1 MLHGRGAALARR
13 PTHPYRRGME
23 LVLVSLLNLGFVA
36 LGFFVAYLVIRRAV
50 RDGIWD
56 ARRLEPDFPR
66 PGVDMQRRP
75 ARRPDDPADAS

>member
-1 MLHGRGAALARR
+1 MGFEWIAVI
-13 PTHPYRRGME
+13 
-23 LVLVSLLNLGFVA
+23 LVNLGLVV

-56 ARRLEPDFPR
+56 ARRLEPDYPR

-75 ARRPDDPADAS
+75 RVQGLENPPQD